1 MTKIAQDAPRRPAG
15 RSAPTGRHPVAELD
29 ALGNVPA
36 SYRHHRRLV
45 TPGESLAIPGVLLKW
60 YELRRHEVEMPHDLA
75 ESARATVRRELEA
88 GRIDTGYGLGFV
100 VIHDCN
106 PITYLIV
113 GIWKSHNELWESIY
127 LHDRE
132 GSARF
137 EPFPRTGRDMPLACI
152 WELAPIWHER
162 GAWVRYLESAR
173 DEPAKRAFL
182 ADMLSGSV

>member
-1 MTKIAQDAPRRPAG
+1 MAKIAQDAAG
-15 RSAPTGRHPVAELD
+15 RADGQSASAVRKAVPDLN
-29 ALGNVPA
+29 ALGNVPT
-36 SYRHHRRLV
+36 SYRHHQRLV
-45 TPGESLAIPGVLLKW
+45 TPAEPLVIPGVVLKC
-60 YELRRHEVEMPHDLA
+60 YTLRPHGVEMPEGLT
-75 ESARATVRRELEA
+75 EVARATVRRELEA
-88 GRIDTGYGLGFV
+88 GQIDTGYGLGFV

-137 EPFPRTGRDMPLACI
+137 EPFPRTGRDMPMACV

-162 GAWVRYLESAR
+162 GAWVRYLESTR